1 MKLRTSPSLPLHTS
15 IILLIILIL
24 FINYPHLASASS
36 LLEEDSTSKK
46 DLPIDT
52 YEYFDLDG
60 MSDEELEYI
69 CTSRGFE
76 LAEKDDDI
84 VYPHQYYVDAAWEC
98 LQIEA
103 EM

>member
-1 MKLRTSPSLPLHTS
+1 M
-15 IILLIILIL
+15 
-24 FINYPHLASASS
+24 
-36 LLEEDSTSKK
+36 SKK
-46 DLPIDT
+46 NIPSDK
-52 YEYFDLDG
+52 YEYIDLDG

-76 LAEKDDDI
+76 LAGRDDDI